1 MISGKGYIQKNKI
14 ALDEFRAMQVDAP
27 VMGQFVERAGKVF
40 IALAK
45 AKINVKTGNLR
56 NSIGFIHR
64 DNRGKGK
71 AIRLIG
77 ARTYGEYKGF
87 HAHLIEEGTA
97 ERNAERKKKTTKS
110 GEKYKPNYG
119 PEKPFMRPAFEQG
132 KSIFIQSMQK
142 QVKDYIEAKAKA
154 SGFKTK

>member
-14 ALDEFRAMQVDAP
+14 ALDQFRAMQIDAP
-27 VMGQFVERAGKVF
+27 LMGQFIERAGKVF

-45 AKINVKTGNLR
+45 SKIRVKTGNLR

-64 DNRGKGK
+64 DNRGNGK

-97 ERNAERKKKTTKS
+97 ERSKKRKNKTKADGTK
-110 GEKYKPNYG
+110 YAPNIG

-132 KSIFIQSMQK
+132 KSIFIQSMEK
-142 QVKDYIEAKAKA
+142 QIKDYIEGKAKS
-154 SGFKTK
+154 SGSKPK